1 MLFQRNIFEAYISVT
16 PKFFFCKKL
25 SNTPF
30 SIKESND
37 MGKKLKSKE
46 LTKTLTLNL
55 TDDELK
61 VMWNALDVLE
71 AIGTVLDD
79 NDAPDYDSKFETI
92 DKIRKEL
99 DLVLNP
105 EPDEWNNDDA

>member
-1 MLFQRNIFEAYISVT
+1 
-16 PKFFFCKKL
+16 
-25 SNTPF
+25 
-30 SIKESND
+30 
-37 MGKKLKSKE
+37 MGKKSKTKE
-46 LTKTLTLNL
+46 PTKTLTLNL

-79 NDAPDYDSKFETI
+79 NDAPDYDRKFETI

>member
-1 MLFQRNIFEAYISVT
+1 
-16 PKFFFCKKL
+16 
-25 SNTPF
+25 
-30 SIKESND
+30 
-37 MGKKLKSKE
+37 MGKKSKSKE
-46 LTKTLTLNL
+46 PTKTLTLNL

-79 NDAPDYDSKFETI
+79 NDASDYDRKFETI

-105 EPDEWNNDDA
+105 EPDEWNNDD